1 MLMHIIRR
9 RGLNSGRL
17 SPNEAMREPRARDNR
32 EEFHAFFMLKP
43 TITQHPHIS
52 VISPEYKGEKMV
64 HELIERI
71 VASVTT
77 ITDDYEVILVNDA
90 SPDNTWQAIQTECK
104 KNTRVK
110 GLNLSRNFGQHYAI
124 TAGLT
129 YATGDYI
136 IVMDCDLQDRPE
148 EIPNLY
154 RKAQEGYD
162 SVLAQRIQR
171 SHGWFKRLGSK
182 CFYKLFSYL
191 TETQQDSSVANFGI
205 YNRKV
210 IDAVLSMGDAM
221 RYFPTQIQWVG
232 FKKAYL
238 PIQHDER
245 AEGKSTYNLNRLF
258 KLAFD
263 TIISFSDKPMRLMVQ
278 IGLLVT
284 IVAFVVGII
293 FIVRYCMGRIEV
305 MGFASLIISLWLL
318 GGIIIS
324 LIGVVGIY
332 LGKLFEKAKQ
342 RPTFIVNDKC
352 NID

>member
-1 MLMHIIRR
+1 MV
-9 RGLNSGRL
+9 
-17 SPNEAMREPRARDNR
+17 
-32 EEFHAFFMLKP
+32 EELV
-43 TITQHPHIS
+43 T
-52 VISPEYKGEKMV
+52 
-64 HELIERI
+64 RI
-71 VASVTT
+71 VASVST
-77 ITDDYEVILVNDA
+77 ITDDFEIILVNDA
-90 SPDNTWQAIQTECK
+90 SPDNSWEEIEKQCDLNPK
-104 KNTRVK
+104 VK

-129 YATGDYI
+129 YAKGEWVV
-136 IVMDCDLQDRPE
+136 VMDCDLQDRPE

-154 RKAQEGYD
+154 AKAQEGYD

-171 SHGWFKRLGSK
+171 SHGLFKRLGSK
-182 CFYKLFSYL
+182 WFYKVFSYL
-191 TETQQDSSVANFGI
+191 TETKQDASVANFGI

-245 AEGKSTYNLNRLF
+245 AEGKSTYNLSRLF
-258 KLAFD
+258 RLAFD

-278 IGLLVT
+278 MGLFVT
-284 IVAFVVGII
+284 LISFVVGIV
-293 FIVRYCMGRIEV
+293 FIVRYFMGLIEV

-324 LIGVVGIY
+324 LIGIVGIY
-332 LGKLFEKAKQ
+332 LGKLFEKAKE
-342 RPTFIVNDKC
+342 RPTFIVNDKR

>member
-1 MLMHIIRR
+1 MSVEFTHD
-9 RGLNSGRL
+9 SSCHL
-17 SPNEAMREPRARDNR
+17 S
-32 EEFHAFFMLKP
+32 
-43 TITQHPHIS
+43 
-52 VISPEYKGEKMV
+52 VVSPVYRGEKMV
-64 HELIERI
+64 AELVRRNVE
-71 VASVTT
+71 ALST
-77 ITDDYEVILVNDA
+77 ITDDYEIILVNDA
-90 SPDNTWQAIQTECK
+90 SPDNSWAAIEAACK
-104 KNTRVK
+104 NNPRVK

-124 TAGLT
+124 TAGLS
-129 YATGDYI
+129 YASGEWVV
-136 IVMDCDLQDRPE
+136 VMDCDLQDRPE

-154 RKAQEGYD
+154 KKAQDGYE

-171 SHGWFKRLGSK
+171 SHGWFKKLGSK
-182 CFYKLFSYL
+182 MFYKVFSYL

-205 YNRKV
+205 YNHKV

-232 FKKAYL
+232 FRKAYL

-245 AEGKSTYNLNRLF
+245 AEGKSTYNLSRLF

-263 TIISFSDKPMRLMVQ
+263 TIISFSDRPMRLMVQ
-278 IGLLVT
+278 MGLLVT
-284 IVAFVVGII
+284 LAAFIVGIV
-293 FIVRYCMGRIEV
+293 FIVRYCLGLIEV

-332 LGKLFEKAKQ
+332 LGKLFEKAKE

-352 NID
+352 NIE

>member
-1 MLMHIIRR
+1 MRCHLPIV
-9 RGLNSGRL
+9 
-17 SPNEAMREPRARDNR
+17 SPVYR
-32 EEFHAFFMLKP
+32 
-43 TITQHPHIS
+43 
-52 VISPEYKGEKMV
+52 GEKMV
-64 HELIERI
+64 EELVTRI
-71 VASVTT
+71 VASVSS
-77 ITDDYEVILVNDA
+77 ITDDFEIILVNDA
-90 SPDNTWQAIQTECK
+90 SPDNSWAEIERQCTL
-104 KNTRVK
+104 NPRVK

-129 YATGDYI
+129 YSTGEWVV
-136 IVMDCDLQDRPE
+136 VMDCDLQDRPE

-154 RKAQEGYD
+154 AQAQEGYD
-162 SVLAQRIQR
+162 SVLAQRIRR
-171 SHGWFKRLGSK
+171 SHGWFKRTASK
-182 CFYKLFSYL
+182 WFYKVFSYL
-191 TETQQDSSVANFGI
+191 TETKQDASVANFGI
-205 YNRKV
+205 YSRKV

-232 FKKAYL
+232 FRKAYL

-245 AEGKSTYNLNRLF
+245 AEGESTYNLSRLF
-258 KLAFD
+258 RLAFD

-278 IGLLVT
+278 MGLLVT
-284 IVAFVVGII
+284 LASFIVGIV
-293 FIVRYCMGRIEV
+293 FIVRYCMGLIEV